1 MPISHFSKS
10 RYAGFGLAMFMVL
23 GLSAPLSATPGKTF
37 GAETFTLDNG
47 LQVVVIS
54 NHRAPVVHHAV
65 WYRVG
70 AADEPPGKSG
80 IAHMLEHL
88 MFKGTQTI
96 AAGDFS
102 KIVARNGGSDN
113 AFTSHDY
120 TGYFQNIAVD
130 RLPLVMEMEAD
141 RMVNLA
147 FGEQDFL
154 TERDVVLEERRSR
167 TDNRAQAQFS
177 EQVGAAQFL
186 SHPYGLPVI
195 GWEHEIRGYTYDDF
209 LSFYRRYYAPN
220 NAILIVAGDITVDAL
235 KTLAE
240 QTYGAIP
247 PAADVPPRMRP
258 TEPPQRAARTVVM
271 RDARVAS
278 PEWMRSYLAPSYRT
292 DQDHQAI
299 ALDVLSTILGDGPT
313 SRLYQSLVVDQQV
326 ATGAGAYYSGGS
338 YDDTRFVVFARPS
351 PGMDLD
357 TVEAAVDAELRRLIA
372 DGVTDEELERAKFGM
387 QAMAVYSRDS
397 LSTLA
402 RIFGVAMTSGASVE
416 DIENWPDLVQ
426 AVTAD
431 DVADAA
437 RAVLVEKQS
446 VTGILLPDDGE
457 AG

>member
-1 MPISHFSKS
+1 MSLLRHLKP
-10 RYAGFGLAMFMVL
+10 RRMGLALAAALLAGL
-23 GLSAPLSATPGKTF
+23 GSPALAAPGKTF

-47 LQVVVIS
+47 LQVVVIA

-88 MFKGTQTI
+88 MFKGTDTI
-96 AAGDFS
+96 AAGEFS

-113 AFTSHDY
+113 AFTSQDY

-154 TERDVVLEERRSR
+154 TEREVVLEERRSR

-209 LSFYRRYYAPN
+209 LSFYRRYYAPG
-220 NAILIVAGDITVDAL
+220 NAIVIVAGDITAEAL
-235 KTLAE
+235 RPLAE
-240 QTYGAIP
+240 QTYGKIP
-247 PAADVPPRMRP
+247 AVEVPERVRPA
-258 TEPPQRAARTVVM
+258 EPPQRAARRVVM

-292 DQDHQAI
+292 DEDHQAI
-299 ALDVLSTILGDGPT
+299 AIDVMSTILGDGTT
-313 SRLYQSLVVDQQV
+313 SRLYQSLVVDQQL
-326 ATGAGAYYSGGS
+326 ATSAGSYYSGGS
-338 YDDTRFVVFARPS
+338 YDDTRFVVYARPR
-351 PGMDLD
+351 PGVDPAA
-357 TVEAAVDAELRRLIA
+357 VEAAMDAELARLIA
-372 DGVTDEELERAKFGM
+372 DGVTDEELERAKFGIK
-387 QAMAVYSRDS
+387 ALAVYSRDS

-402 RIFGVAMTSGASVE
+402 RIFGVALTSGATVE
-416 DIENWPDLVQ
+416 AIESWPDLVE
-426 AVTAD
+426 AVTAED
-431 DVADAA
+431 IAAAA
-437 RAVLVEKQS
+437 RLVLVEKQS
-446 VTGILLPDDGE
+446 VTGLLLPEDGE

>member
-1 MPISHFSKS
+1 MPLLRLLTPGRI
-10 RYAGFGLAMFMVL
+10 GLALFAVL
-23 GLSAPLSATPGKTF
+23 LAALTAPVSAAPGKTF

-47 LQVVVIS
+47 LQVVVIA

-96 AAGDFS
+96 AAGEFS

-113 AFTSHDY
+113 AFTSQDY
-120 TGYFQNIAVD
+120 TGYFQNIAAD

-141 RMVNLA
+141 RMANLA

-154 TERDVVLEERRSR
+154 TEREVVLEERRSR

-177 EQVGAAQFL
+177 EQVGAAQYL

-220 NAILIVAGDITVDAL
+220 NAILIVAGDITVEAL
-235 KTLAE
+235 RPLAE
-240 QTYGAIP
+240 RTYGTI
-247 PAADVPPRMRP
+247 PAANVPTRVRP
-258 TEPPQRAARTVVM
+258 AEPPQRAARRVVM
-271 RDARVAS
+271 HDARVAS

-292 DQDHQAI
+292 DEDHQAI
-299 ALDVLSTILGDGPT
+299 ALDVLSTILGGGVT
-313 SRLYQSLVVDQQV
+313 SRLYQSLVVDQQL

-338 YDDTRFVVFARPS
+338 YDDTRFVVYARPQ
-351 PGMDLD
+351 PGVEPAA
-357 TVEAAVDAELRRLIA
+357 VEAAIDAELAKLVA
-372 DGVTDEELERAKFGM
+372 DGVTEEELERAKFGI
-387 QAMAVYSRDS
+387 QSLAVYSRDS

-402 RIFGVAMTSGASVE
+402 RIFGVALTSGASVE
-416 DIENWPDLVQ
+416 DVEGWPELVQ

-431 DVADAA
+431 DIVAAA
-437 RAVLVEKQS
+437 RLVLLEKQS
-446 VTGILLPDDGE
+446 VTGLLLPEKGE

>member
-1 MPISHFSKS
+1 VTPGRVGILL
-10 RYAGFGLAMFMVL
+10 AGALLV
-23 GLSAPLSATPGKTF
+23 GLSLPASAAPGKTF

-47 LQVVVIS
+47 LQVVVIA

-88 MFKGTQTI
+88 MFKGTPSI

-102 KIVARNGGSDN
+102 KIVARNGGGDN

-120 TGYFQNIAVD
+120 TGYFQNIAAD
-130 RLPLVMEMEAD
+130 RLALVMEMEAD
-141 RMVNLA
+141 RMINLA

-209 LSFYRRYYAPN
+209 LSFYQRYYAPS
-220 NAILIVAGDITVDAL
+220 NAIVIVAGDITVEAL
-235 KTLAE
+235 RPLAE
-240 QTYGAIP
+240 RTYGAIP
-247 PAADVPPRMRP
+247 ATFVPPRVRP
-258 TEPPQRAARTVVM
+258 LEPPQRAARRVVM
-271 RDARVAS
+271 HDARVAS

-299 ALDVLSTILGDGPT
+299 AIDVLSTILGDGPT
-313 SRLYQSLVVDQQV
+313 SRLYQSLVVDRQV
-326 ATGAGAYYSGGS
+326 ATGAGAYYSGSS

-351 PGMDLD
+351 PGVEPA
-357 TVEAAVDAELRRLIA
+357 TVEAAIDAELARLIA
-372 DGVTDEELERAKFGM
+372 DGVTDEELERAKFGI
-387 QAMAVYSRDS
+387 QALAVYSRDS

-402 RIFGVAMTSGASVE
+402 RIFGVALTSGATVE
-416 DIENWPDLVQ
+416 DVENWPDLVE

-431 DVADAA
+431 DIVEAA
-437 RAVLVEKQS
+437 RAVLLEQNS
-446 VTGILLPDDGE
+446 VTGMLLPEKGE